1 MIEAVAVAVVACG
14 VLATVESPEPQ
25 PVNVAPA
32 AMTAAKPITGLAR
45 QGSHPT
51 TRTVPPSGRQ
61 VRQAWPSARQTAYAG
76 NALLFVS
83 PRERHLLKAIEK
95 ATRQSTLRKTFWPQ
109 GNPEEL
115 LLQPT
120 T

>member
-1 MIEAVAVAVVACG
+1 MERISH
-14 VLATVESPEPQ
+14 VLNYDIPHDTESY
-25 PVNVAPA
+25 AHW
-32 AMTAAKPITGLAR
+32 IGRTGRA
-45 QGSHPT
+45 
-51 TRTVPPSGRQ
+51 GR
-61 VRQAWPSARQTAYAG
+61 PG
-76 NALLFVS
+76 NALFVS

-109 GNPEEL
+109 GNREEL